1 MAPGLVIV
9 CQMNC
14 SALIFSHSLPLVY
27 YRPYQEDGAIES
39 RSPAYSNDH
48 FIGRILSKAVT
59 PPHTAASLKSHLCN
73 VEGFSGSEN
82 ASLYLSLSS
91 QTILDDASRLALM
104 NRSGPGSSEK
114 EPMVLLIKNAEKR
127 STGGPQ
133 IPAGLPENPLA
144 NKINYGRVLSASLHV
159 HDQLIPF

>member
-1 MAPGLVIV
+1 MS
-9 CQMNC
+9 CF
-14 SALIFSHSLPLVY
+14 ALILSIDLPIVY

-39 RSPAYSNDH
+39 RSPAYSNDR

-59 PPHTAASLKSHLCN
+59 PPHTAASLKSHLCD
-73 VEGFSGSEN
+73 VEGYSGSEN
-82 ASLYLSLSS
+82 SYLYSALSS

-127 STGGPQ
+127 STCGPQ

-144 NKINYGRVLSASLHV
+144 NNKYGRVSSAPLCV
-159 HDQLIPF
+159 HNHLITF

>member
-9 CQMNC
+9 CQMSC
-14 SALIFSHSLPLVY
+14 FARIFSIDLPIVY

-39 RSPAYSNDH
+39 RSPAYSNDR
-48 FIGRILSKAVT
+48 FIGRVLSKAVT

-91 QTILDDASRLALM
+91 QTILDNSFRLALM

-114 EPMVLLIKNAEKR
+114 EPMVLLIKNVEKR

-133 IPAGLPENPLA
+133 TPAGLPENPPD
-144 NKINYGRVLSASLHV
+144 NNNYGRVLLAATLHV
-159 HDQLIPF
+159 HDHLITF